1 MKNIRA
7 DVENVLKE
15 IRPILQMDGGDVK
28 LIKINKDVAVVKLAG
43 ACAGCPFATA
53 TLKDLVEAKIKE
65 KVKEIKEVRAA

>member
-7 DVENVLKE
+7 EVEKVLKE

-28 LIKINKDVAVVKLAG
+28 LVKINKDVAVVKLAG
-43 ACAGCPFATA
+43 ACACCTFANA

-65 KVKEIKEVRAA
+65 KVKGIKEVKTA